1 MTEWPNGGMKFGKA
15 DIRSPHDFAQMA
27 ARATGGLRGPHGH
40 LGRPRRAPR
49 RDPAVRRP
57 RLRPRV
63 PAQRGSQPARVDR
76 RLRPRG
82 AAEACTARAPA
93 GRRCDPEAMEADR
106 VRALRDVL
114 HHTEWWSR
122 AAAVGRTIR
131 RTPGPGHLLLV
142 GTPAVE
148 PWHLA
153 AHLDDEARLSGL
165 SQAAPQARAVE
176 PAGRRAPAP
185 GDRDAA
191 ARAGGPRRDRLRRQ
205 PADAARGAARAGRR
219 RPAHRCHRRRPRRR
233 RQRARRAGARADER
247 VVHRPGAARGAGRVG
262 VTARACRPRCS
273 PGRCCPRRSSLAQH
287 FISAASGEP
296 EPQRGPGWRQ
306 RLSRVLETI
315 SGPPPHSTGQRR

>member
-1 MTEWPNGGMKFGKA
+1 
-15 DIRSPHDFAQMA
+15 
-27 ARATGGLRGPHGH
+27 
-40 LGRPRRAPR
+40 
-49 RDPAVRRP
+49 
-57 RLRPRV
+57 
-63 PAQRGSQPARVDR
+63 
-76 RLRPRG
+76 
-82 AAEACTARAPA
+82 
-93 GRRCDPEAMEADR
+93 MEADR

-165 SQAAPQARAVE
+165 SQLAPQLVRWNP
-176 PAGRRAPAP
+176 PAGAPPHLAI
-185 GDRDAA
+185 GMQ
-191 ARAGGPRRDRLRRQ
+191 RLEQ
-205 PADAARGAARAGRR
+205 VARGETVFVVSPQTPPEGLLERVDD
-219 RPAHRCHRRRPRRR
+219 
-233 RQRARRAGARADER
+233 ARRTGATVVALDDGGSALGGLAHERMSVSSTGLVLPEALAASASPLELPPEVLAGAVLPASFE
-247 VVHRPGAARGAGRVG
+247 
-262 VTARACRPRCS
+262 
-273 PGRCCPRRSSLAQH
+273 LAQH